1 MSEES
6 SAASGGTSDVFLWI
20 KQPLHPAQPHTFHR
34 TLAQNCTYDRDKLVN
49 FGHLSGKILRTL
61 GFRASRE
68 FNETCGESCHQ
79 NSSKK
84 VSLR

>member
-6 SAASGGTSDVFLWI
+6 SAASGGTSDVLLWI
-20 KQPLHPAQPHTFHR
+20 KHPLRPAQPHTFHR

-61 GFRASRE
+61 GFGASRE
-68 FNETCGESCHQ
+68 FNESYRESCHQ